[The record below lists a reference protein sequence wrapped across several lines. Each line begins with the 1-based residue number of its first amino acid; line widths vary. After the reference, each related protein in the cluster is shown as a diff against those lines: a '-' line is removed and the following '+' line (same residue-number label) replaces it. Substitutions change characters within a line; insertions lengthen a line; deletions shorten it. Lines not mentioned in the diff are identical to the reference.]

1 MHATQKFELKKHLY
15 EKRGQLLKKMSKY
28 QNTKTLK
35 QPITVALNGE
45 VELALLLTGSKKSW
59 LFFIFS
65 LRHFVDHDLNS

>member
-1 MHATQKFELKKHLY
+1 MCATWKFELKKHLC
-15 EKRGQLLKKMSKY
+15 EKRGQLLKKMSK
-28 QNTKTLK
+28 
-35 QPITVALNGE
+35 QPITTLNGE